1 VHQTQFKLDYNQ
13 ATSCL
18 NHETL
23 IFANEKHL
31 FRGKPSFSMVKPTIL
46 DA

>member
-1 VHQTQFKLDYNQ
+1 VHQTRFKLDYNQ
-13 ATSCL
+13 ATSWL